1 MKFSRLSPALAAG
14 AVCACVF
21 ACACGS
27 NKDHVMARVGKLD
40 ITQSDFH
47 RKLTEVASE
56 YQNYLLTPN
65 GRKQFLDILVREKL
79 ILAAAKDSSV
89 SGSRKYKDEIA
100 KMQEEFDSR
109 MKDYKDYLLTKMW
122 LDDLKEKG
130 VMQVSE
136 DEIREHHKK
145 HPYEIYLDHI
155 VVSTPEEAETI
166 MRKVRSGASFQNTA
180 RTLSLDAD
188 TASRGGRLPPFL
200 YGEFLPDLEDVAFK
214 MRVGEIQG
222 VVKSKFGYHVLRKN
236 GEKPLS
242 YEEAKERISKLLKK
256 KKLDEYL
263 ETLQSKYKV
272 EVLDD
277 QYKQ

>member
-1 MKFSRLSPALAAG
+1 MKSPRVRLPAAA
-14 AVCACVF
+14 ALCVCVM
-21 ACACGS
+21 ACACDS
-27 NKDHVMARVGKLD
+27 NKEYAMARVGGLK
-40 ITQSDFH
+40 ITQADFH
-47 RKLTEVASE
+47 RKLSEVASE
-56 YQNYLLTPN
+56 YQNYLLTPA
-65 GRKQFLDILVREKL
+65 GRKQFLEILIREKL
-79 ILAAAKDSSV
+79 ILSAARDSSV
-89 SGSRKYKDEIA
+89 TGSKKYKDEIA

-130 VMQVSE
+130 VTKVT
-136 DEIREHHKK
+136 DEEVKDYHKK
-145 HPYEIYLDHI
+145 HPYEIYMDHI
-155 VVSTPEEAETI
+155 VVASPEEAETI

-188 TASRGGRLPPFL
+188 TASKGGRLPPFM

-236 GEKPLS
+236 GEKPLDFS
-242 YEEAKERISKLLKK
+242 GAEERISKLLRK
-256 KKLDEYL
+256 KKLDEHL

-272 EVLDD
+272 EVLDNE
-277 QYKQ
+277 YK